1 MNIPQQILPLI
12 APDRLPLQPEAVDAA
27 ALADAGE
34 IIEAVRSRGEA
45 ALREFAQRF
54 GEIDAGDPLLLGRH
68 DMQAAASRLDPQDL
82 RAIESAAERIE
93 AFARVQRGSLS
104 PVEVPV
110 PGGVAGHTIE
120 PVASAGCYAPGGR
133 YPLPSSVLMTAIPA
147 RVAGVERVVVA
158 SPRPADATLAAAMV
172 AGADQLLCVGG
183 AQAIAALA
191 FGLPSLDPV
200 DFICGPGNRW
210 VTAAKKIVHGRVGID
225 MLAGPSE
232 LAVIAD
238 SSADPAMIASD
249 LLAQAEHDVAA
260 RPILIAVGAEAPA
273 LVERIRQ
280 QVIAQLTTLPTEAT
294 AREAFANSFAVCVE
308 RSEEA
313 AAIADRLAPEHLQIL
328 TQDADALAARVRH
341 AGAIFIGTASAEVFG
356 DYGAGPNHTLP
367 TGATARFSAGL
378 SVFSFLR
385 VRTYLNMK
393 HAPAELIGETAR
405 LARLE
410 GLEAHAR
417 AAEARLQVD

>member
-1 MNIPQQILPLI
+1 MSKPQHILPLI
-12 APDRLPLQPEAVDAA
+12 APDRLPPQPDAIDA
-27 ALADAGE
+27 QTLADAGD
-34 IIEAVRSRGEA
+34 IIEAVQARGEA
-45 ALREFAQRF
+45 ALREFAERF
-54 GEIDAGDPLLLGRH
+54 GEIEADAPLLLGKPE
-68 DMQAAASRLDPQDL
+68 MQAAASRLDPEDL
-82 RAIESAAERIE
+82 RAIESAAQRIE
-93 AFARVQRGSLS
+93 AFARVQLASLS

-133 YPLPSSVLMTAIPA
+133 YPLPSSVLMTSIPA
-147 RVAGVERVVVA
+147 RVAGVARVVVA
-158 SPRPADATLAAAMV
+158 SPKPADATLAAALV
-172 AGADQLLCVGG
+172 AGADEFLSVGG

-191 FGLPSLDPV
+191 FGVPGLDPV

-210 VTAAKKIVHGRVGID
+210 VTAAKKLVHGRVGID

-238 SSADPAMIASD
+238 SSADPAIIASD
-249 LLAQAEHDVAA
+249 LLAQAEHDAAA
-260 RPILIAVGAEAPA
+260 RPILIAVGTDADA
-273 LVERIRQ
+273 LVERVREE
-280 QVIAQLTTLPTEAT
+280 VLAQLETLPTGAT
-294 AREAFANSFAVCVE
+294 AKQAFANSFAVCVE

-328 TQDADALAARVRH
+328 TQNAEALANRVRH
-341 AGAIFIGTASAEVFG
+341 AGAVFIGPASAEVFG

-367 TGATARFSAGL
+367 TGGTARFNAGL

-385 VRTYLNMK
+385 VRTYLNLREG
-393 HAPAELIGETAR
+393 PPELAIETAR

-417 AAEARLQVD
+417 AAEARSK

>member
-1 MNIPQQILPLI
+1 MNTASHILPLVE
-12 APDRLPLQPEAVDAA
+12 PDRLPPQPDAVDAA
-27 ALADAGE
+27 AIADAGE
-34 IIEAVRSRGEA
+34 IIEAVRTRGEA

-54 GEIDAGDPLLLGRH
+54 GELDAGAPLLLGPA
-68 DMQAAASRLDPQDL
+68 DMQAAADRLDPEDL
-82 RAIESAAERIE
+82 LAIESAAERIE
-93 AFARVQRGSLS
+93 AFARVQLGSLS

-147 RVAGVERVVVA
+147 RVAGVERIVVA
-158 SPRPADATLAAAMV
+158 SPRPADATLAAALV
-172 AGADQLLCVGG
+172 AGAGELLCVGG
-183 AQAIAALA
+183 AHAIAALA
-191 FGLPSLDPV
+191 YGIPGLDPV

-210 VTAAKKIVHGRVGID
+210 VTAAKKLVHGRVGID

-232 LAVIAD
+232 LLVIAD
-238 SSADPAMIASD
+238 ETADPAMIALD

-260 RPILIAVGAEAPA
+260 RPILVAVGAGAPV
-273 LVERIRQ
+273 LVQRVRDE
-280 QVIAQLTTLPTEAT
+280 VLAQLESLPTAST
-294 AREAFANSFAVCVE
+294 ACKAFANSFAVCVQH
-308 RSEEA
+308 SEEA
-313 AAIADRLAPEHLQIL
+313 AAVADRLAPEHLQIL
-328 TQDADALAARVRH
+328 TRDADALAARVRH
-341 AGAIFIGTASAEVFG
+341 AGAVFIGCASAEVFG

-367 TGATARFSAGL
+367 TGATARYGAGL

-385 VRTYLNMK
+385 VRTYLNLRE
-393 HAPAELIGETAR
+393 APADLIAETAR

-417 AAEARLQVD
+417 AAEARAK